1 MRLILIFLIFV
12 SALEAKKD
20 IKVQLRWKHQF
31 QFAGYY
37 MALHKGFY
45 EDVNLNVKLL
55 EGDEKIDVVK
65 TVLSKK
71 ADFGISNSSLI
82 LDYMKGLDVL
92 NLGAIFQHSPNILLT
107 TKDFK
112 SPVDLA
118 RDGKIALMGGDQDIE
133 LKAMFSKEGIDLSK
147 VKFVTNENYFENFI
161 EGKIEAIN
169 SYISN
174 EPFVLNQKGLYFKII
189 DPRDYGLDFY
199 GDTLFTSK
207 LFYNNNYETVSAFR
221 TATLKGWDYALE
233 NIEESVDVILKY
245 YNTQNKSKEALI
257 YEANTLKKLI
267 NNDLVEIG
275 HINRGR
281 WENIALVYKDLG
293 LVKSLSK
300 FDDFFYIENKKV
312 DLTWFYIYFF
322 ISSFSIFIILGIVY
336 YIYKINKKL
345 LKSEKRHKIL
355 FQNSASAGLV
365 WKKDYI
371 ITEWNEQATKLFG
384 WSASEV
390 IGKSF
395 LDFLIPQDEKFK
407 FDDGLK
413 AIFDDNNLHI
423 FINKNCKKDKSIIIC
438 EWYNTKLQSTTDNSS
453 EVVSLAIDITKRFE
467 DEQTLKLQANND
479 FLTKLPNR
487 LFFENI
493 LQKVYSYSKRN
504 STIFGLAIID
514 LDGFKAIND
523 IYGHYAGDA
532 LLQEISLRFQD
543 CIRAE
548 DTIARIGGDEFAFI
562 FHIGTIK
569 EPYEKII
576 DRLLQEASK
585 IVVFDGN
592 IKLQVSASIGISF
605 YSKDNDVDTKTL
617 QKQADQAMYLSKTKG
632 KNCFTVFDT

>member
-174 EPFVLNQKGLYFKII
+174 EPFVLNQKGLDFKII

-233 NIEESVDVILKY
+233 NIEESVDVDR
-245 YNTQNKSKEALI
+245 KS
-257 YEANTLKKLI
+257 
-267 NNDLVEIG
+267 
-275 HINRGR
+275 
-281 WENIALVYKDLG
+281 
-293 LVKSLSK
+293 
-300 FDDFFYIENKKV
+300 
-312 DLTWFYIYFF
+312 
-322 ISSFSIFIILGIVY
+322 
-336 YIYKINKKL
+336 
-345 LKSEKRHKIL
+345 
-355 FQNSASAGLV
+355 
-365 WKKDYI
+365 
-371 ITEWNEQATKLFG
+371 
-384 WSASEV
+384 
-390 IGKSF
+390 
-395 LDFLIPQDEKFK
+395 
-407 FDDGLK
+407 
-413 AIFDDNNLHI
+413 
-423 FINKNCKKDKSIIIC
+423 
-438 EWYNTKLQSTTDNSS
+438 
-453 EVVSLAIDITKRFE
+453 VV
-467 DEQTLKLQANND
+467 
-479 FLTKLPNR
+479 
-487 LFFENI
+487 
-493 LQKVYSYSKRN
+493 
-504 STIFGLAIID
+504 
-514 LDGFKAIND
+514 
-523 IYGHYAGDA
+523 
-532 LLQEISLRFQD
+532 
-543 CIRAE
+543 
-548 DTIARIGGDEFAFI
+548 
-562 FHIGTIK
+562 
-569 EPYEKII
+569 
-576 DRLLQEASK
+576 
-585 IVVFDGN
+585 
-592 IKLQVSASIGISF
+592 
-605 YSKDNDVDTKTL
+605 
-617 QKQADQAMYLSKTKG
+617 
-632 KNCFTVFDT
+632 